1 MEKEARLC
9 YHAVPRILSAE
20 DEVSSDMTVAS
31 VSPYPAAAG
40 GNGGEEEFLK
50 VRTINCVLCI
60 QRKYV
65 FPILK
70 LKRIFIFQEYLSAH
84 RININIRQVN

>member
-20 DEVSSDMTVAS
+20 DGVSSDM
-31 VSPYPAAAG
+31 SPPPAGG

-50 VRTINCVLCI
+50 VRTINCVF
-60 QRKYV
+60 RENM
-65 FPILK
+65 F
-70 LKRIFIFQEYLSAH
+70 FQY
-84 RININIRQVN
+84 

>member
-20 DEVSSDMTVAS
+20 DGVSSDMAVAS
-31 VSPYPAAAG
+31 ESPHPAGGG

-50 VRTINCVLCI
+50 VRTINCVF
-60 QRKYV
+60 RGNM
-65 FPILK
+65 F
-70 LKRIFIFQEYLSAH
+70 FQY
-84 RININIRQVN
+84 

>member
-20 DEVSSDMTVAS
+20 DGVSSDMAVVAS
-31 VSPYPAAAG
+31 ESTHPAAAG

-50 VRTINCVLCI
+50 VRTINCVF
-60 QRKYV
+60 RGNM
-65 FPILK
+65 F
-70 LKRIFIFQEYLSAH
+70 FQY
-84 RININIRQVN
+84 

>member
-20 DEVSSDMTVAS
+20 DGVTSDMTVAS
-31 VSPYPAAAG
+31 ESTHSAGGG

-50 VRTINCVLCI
+50 VRTINCVF
-60 QRKYV
+60 RGNM
-65 FPILK
+65 F
-70 LKRIFIFQEYLSAH
+70 FQY
-84 RININIRQVN
+84 